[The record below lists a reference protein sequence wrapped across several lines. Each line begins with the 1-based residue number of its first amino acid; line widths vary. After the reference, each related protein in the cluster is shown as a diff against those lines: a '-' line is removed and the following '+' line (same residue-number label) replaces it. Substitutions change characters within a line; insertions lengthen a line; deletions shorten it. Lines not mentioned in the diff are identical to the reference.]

1 MMRQSDW
8 KLVMEN
14 VWRDGQPK
22 TRDDVKIGWWLRVVV
37 FAVVGM
43 ILARVV
49 FLQVVLGEQQVM
61 VAEGNRLER
70 VLVMADRG
78 VIKDRE
84 DRILARNI
92 DKDGEV
98 VREYPYGEVVA
109 HVVGY
114 VGEAGEDEVKQGLV
128 LGSKIGKMGVERSE
142 DERLRGEIGEELLE
156 VDATGKRVDLIGKRE
171 AVAGQSVKLNIDA
184 ELSREI
190 GRILAEREEEKGEYK
205 GAVVVS
211 RAGTGELLALVSWPS
226 FDNNLFSGL
235 PGEGKYKKVE
245 EVLGDG
251 ERQPMFD
258 RAVGGNYP
266 PGSIYKLVTAVAGVE
281 EGKVNSETS
290 VLDEGEI
297 KIDSYRYGNWY
308 FDQYGKTEGE
318 IGLERALARSND
330 IFFYKVGEWV
340 GVEKLGEW
348 SRKLGLGRRTGIGLE
363 AEGTGR
369 VPDPLWKEKL
379 TGERWFLGNTYH
391 MAIGQGD
398 LTVTPLQ
405 GNLMTAVVVSGKL
418 CKPGLVVGEEGR
430 CEDLSL
436 SEVGREMIVEGMVGA
451 CSEGGT
457 AASFFDFPVRVA
469 CKTGTAQQG
478 GEEDDPHAW
487 ITAVVP
493 AENSEGN
500 RDDDYANGVVITVLL
515 EASGEG
521 SAEAGPVATKIARYI
536 VEKGI

>member
-1 MMRQSDW
+1 MRQNDW

-22 TRDDVKIGWWLRVVV
+22 TRDDVKIGWWMRVMV

-70 VLVMADRG
+70 VIVMADRG

-84 DRILARNI
+84 DRILARNV
-92 DKDGEV
+92 DMDGEV
-98 VREYPYGEVVA
+98 VREYPYGEAVA
-109 HVVGY
+109 HVIGY
-114 VGEAGEDEVKQGLV
+114 VGEVGEEEVSQGLV
-128 LGSKIGKMGVERSE
+128 LGSRSGKMGVERSE
-142 DERLRGEIGEELLE
+142 DERLRGEFGEELVE

-190 GRILAEREEEKGEYK
+190 GRVLAEREEEKGEYK

-318 IGLERALARSND
+318 IGLQRALARSND

-340 GVEKLGEW
+340 GVDKLGEW

-405 GNLMTAVVVSGKL
+405 GNLMTAAVVSGKL

-521 SAEAGPVATKIARYI
+521 SAEAGPVATQIARYI

>member
-1 MMRQSDW
+1 
-8 KLVMEN
+8 
-14 VWRDGQPK
+14 
-22 TRDDVKIGWWLRVVV
+22 
-37 FAVVGM
+37 
-43 ILARVV
+43 
-49 FLQVVLGEQQVM
+49 M

-84 DRILARNI
+84 DRILARNV
-92 DKDGEV
+92 DMDGEV
-98 VREYPYGEVVA
+98 VREYPYGEEVA
-109 HVVGY
+109 HVIGY
-114 VGEAGEDEVKQGLV
+114 VGEVGEEEVSQGLV
-128 LGSKIGKMGVERSE
+128 LGSRSGKMGVERSE
-142 DERLRGEIGEELLE
+142 DERLRGEFGEELVE

-184 ELSREI
+184 ELSKEI
-190 GRILAEREEEKGEYK
+190 GRILAVREEEKGEYK

-235 PGEGKYKKVE
+235 PGEGKYKTVE

-281 EGKVNSETS
+281 EGKVDRETT

-308 FDQYGKTEGE
+308 FDQYGKTAGE
-318 IGLERALARSND
+318 IGLQRALARSND

-405 GNLMTAVVVSGKL
+405 GNLMTAAVVSGKL

-521 SAEAGPVATKIARYI
+521 SAEAGPVATQIARYI

>member
-1 MMRQSDW
+1 MKQGDW

-22 TRDDVKIGWWLRVVV
+22 TKDDVKISWFLRVMV
-37 FAVVGM
+37 FVAIGM

-92 DKDGEV
+92 DKEGEV

-109 HVVGY
+109 HVIGY
-114 VGEAGEDEVKQGLV
+114 VGEADEEEVGQGLV
-128 LGSKIGKMGVERSE
+128 LGSRLGKMGVERSE
-142 DERLRGEIGEELLE
+142 DERLRGEIGEELVE

-171 AVAGQSVKLNIDA
+171 AVAGKAVKLNIDA
-184 ELSREI
+184 ELSKEI
-190 GRILAEREEEKGEYK
+190 GRILVDRKEERGEYK

-235 PGEGKYKKVE
+235 PSEGRYKEVG

-266 PGSIYKLVTAVAGVE
+266 PGSIYKLVTAVAGIE
-281 EGKVNSETS
+281 EGKVNRETT

-297 KIDSYRYGNWY
+297 KIDGYRYGNWY
-308 FDQYGKTEGE
+308 FDQYGRTEGE
-318 IGLERALARSND
+318 IGLVRALARSNV

-340 GVEKLGEW
+340 GVERLGEW
-348 SRKLGLGRRTGIGLE
+348 SRRLGLGRRTGIGLE

-405 GNLMTAVVVSGKL
+405 GNLMTAAVVSGKL
-418 CKPGLVVGEEGR
+418 CQPGLVVGEENR
-430 CEDLSL
+430 CEDLNL
-436 SEVGREMIVEGMVGA
+436 GETGRGMIVEGMVGA

-457 AASFFDFPVRVA
+457 ASSFFDFPVRVA

-487 ITAVVP
+487 ITVVIP
-493 AENSEGN
+493 AKNSEGG
-500 RDDDYANGVVITVLL
+500 RDGDYANGVVITVLL

-521 SAEAGPVATKIARYI
+521 SAEAGPVATQIARYI

>member
-1 MMRQSDW
+1 MRQSDW

-22 TRDDVKIGWWLRVVV
+22 TRDDVKMGWWMRVMV

-78 VIKDRE
+78 VIKDRD

-98 VREYPYGEVVA
+98 VREYPYGEAVA
-109 HVVGY
+109 HVIGY

-128 LGSKIGKMGVERSE
+128 LGSRLGKMGVERSE
-142 DERLRGEIGEELLE
+142 DERLRGEFGEELVE

-184 ELSREI
+184 ELSKEI

-281 EGKVNSETS
+281 EGKVDRETT

-318 IGLERALARSND
+318 IGLQRALARSND

-405 GNLMTAVVVSGKL
+405 GNLMTAAVVSGKL

>member
-1 MMRQSDW
+1 MKQSDW

-92 DKDGEV
+92 DKGGEV

-109 HVVGY
+109 HVIGY
-114 VGEAGEDEVKQGLV
+114 VGEVGEEEVSQGLV

-184 ELSREI
+184 ELSKEI
-190 GRILAEREEEKGEYK
+190 GRILAVREEEKGEYK

-281 EGKVNSETS
+281 EGKVDRETT

-318 IGLERALARSND
+318 IGLQRALARSND

-405 GNLMTAVVVSGKL
+405 GNLMTAAVVSGKL

-521 SAEAGPVATKIARYI
+521 SAEAGPVATQIARYI

>member
-1 MMRQSDW
+1 MKQSDW

-22 TRDDVKIGWWLRVVV
+22 TKGDVKIGWWMRVMV

-78 VIKDRE
+78 VIKDRK

-109 HVVGY
+109 HVIGY
-114 VGEAGEDEVKQGLV
+114 VGETGEDEVKQGLV
-128 LGSKIGKMGVERSE
+128 LGSRLGKMGVERSE
-142 DERLRGEIGEELLE
+142 DERLRGEFGEELVE
-156 VDATGKRVDLIGKRE
+156 VDATGKRVDLIGRRE
-171 AVAGQSVKLNIDA
+171 AIAGQSVKLNIDA
-184 ELSREI
+184 ELSKEI
-190 GRILAEREEEKGEYK
+190 GRILTEREEEKGEYK

-235 PGEGKYKKVE
+235 PGEGKYKEVE

-281 EGKVNSETS
+281 EGKVDRETM

-405 GNLMTAVVVSGKL
+405 GNLMTAAAVSGKL
-418 CKPGLVVGEEGR
+418 CKPGLVAGEEGG

-457 AASFFDFPVRVA
+457 ASSFFDFPVRVA

-487 ITAVVP
+487 ITVVVP
-493 AENSEGN
+493 VENSEGY
-500 RDDDYANGVVITVLL
+500 RDDNFANGVVITVLL

-521 SAEAGPVATKIARYI
+521 SAEAGPVATQIARYI

>member
-1 MMRQSDW
+1 MRQSDW

-22 TRDDVKIGWWLRVVV
+22 TRDDVKIGWWMRVMV

-78 VIKDRE
+78 VIKDRG
-84 DRILARNI
+84 DKILARNV
-92 DKDGEV
+92 DMDGEV

-109 HVVGY
+109 HVIGY
-114 VGEAGEDEVKQGLV
+114 VGEVGEEEVSQGLV
-128 LGSKIGKMGVERSE
+128 LGSRSGKMGVERSE
-142 DERLRGEIGEELLE
+142 DERLRGEFGEELVE

-184 ELSREI
+184 ELSKEI
-190 GRILAEREEEKGEYK
+190 GRILAVREEEKGEYK

-281 EGKVNSETS
+281 EGKVDRETT

-405 GNLMTAVVVSGKL
+405 GNLMTAAVVSGKL

>member
-1 MMRQSDW
+1 MKQSDW

-22 TRDDVKIGWWLRVVV
+22 TKDDVKVGWWMRVMV

-109 HVVGY
+109 HVIGY

-128 LGSKIGKMGVERSE
+128 LGSRLGKMGVERSE
-142 DERLRGEIGEELLE
+142 DERLRGEFGEELVE

-171 AVAGQSVKLNIDA
+171 AVAGQSVRLNIDA
-184 ELSREI
+184 ELSKEI
-190 GRILAEREEEKGEYK
+190 GRILTEREEEKGEYK

-235 PGEGKYKKVE
+235 PGEGKYKEVE

-281 EGKVNSETS
+281 EGKVSKETT

-405 GNLMTAVVVSGKL
+405 GNLMTAAVVSGKL
-418 CKPGLVVGEEGR
+418 CKPGLVAGEEGR

-457 AASFFDFPVRVA
+457 ASSFFDFPVRVA

-487 ITAVVP
+487 ITVVVP

-521 SAEAGPVATKIARYI
+521 SAEAGPVATQIARYI

>member
-1 MMRQSDW
+1 MRQSDW

-22 TRDDVKIGWWLRVVV
+22 TRDDVKIGWWMRVMV

-43 ILARVV
+43 ILARMV

-70 VLVMADRG
+70 VIVMADRG

-84 DRILARNI
+84 DRILARNV
-92 DKDGEV
+92 DMDGEV

-109 HVVGY
+109 HVIGY
-114 VGEAGEDEVKQGLV
+114 VGEVGEEEVSQGLV
-128 LGSKIGKMGVERSE
+128 LGSRSGKMGVERSE
-142 DERLRGEIGEELLE
+142 DERLRGEFGEELVE

-184 ELSREI
+184 ELSKEI
-190 GRILAEREEEKGEYK
+190 GRILAVREEEKGEYK

-281 EGKVNSETS
+281 EGKVDRETT

-318 IGLERALARSND
+318 IGLQRALARSND

-405 GNLMTAVVVSGKL
+405 GNLMTAAVVSGKL

-521 SAEAGPVATKIARYI
+521 SAEAGPVATQIARYI

>member
-1 MMRQSDW
+1 MRQNDW

-22 TRDDVKIGWWLRVVV
+22 TRDDVKIGWWMRVMV

-70 VLVMADRG
+70 VIVMADRG

-84 DRILARNI
+84 DRILARNV
-92 DKDGEV
+92 DMDGEV
-98 VREYPYGEVVA
+98 VREYPYGEAVA
-109 HVVGY
+109 HVIGY
-114 VGEAGEDEVKQGLV
+114 VGEVGEEEVSQGLV
-128 LGSKIGKMGVERSE
+128 LGSRSGKMGVERSE
-142 DERLRGEIGEELLE
+142 DERLRGEFGEELVE

-281 EGKVNSETS
+281 EGKVDRETT

-318 IGLERALARSND
+318 IGLQRALARSND

-405 GNLMTAVVVSGKL
+405 GNLMTAAVVSGKL

-487 ITAVVP
+487 ITAVIP

-521 SAEAGPVATKIARYI
+521 SAEAGPVATQIARYI

>member
-1 MMRQSDW
+1 MRQSDW

-22 TRDDVKIGWWLRVVV
+22 TRDDVKIGWWMRVMV

-78 VIKDRE
+78 VIKDRG
-84 DRILARNI
+84 DKILARNV
-92 DKDGEV
+92 DMDGEV

-109 HVVGY
+109 HVIGY
-114 VGEAGEDEVKQGLV
+114 VGEVGEEEVSQGLV
-128 LGSKIGKMGVERSE
+128 LGSRSGKMGVERSE
-142 DERLRGEIGEELLE
+142 DERLRGEFGEELVE

-184 ELSREI
+184 ELSKEI

-281 EGKVNSETS
+281 EGKVDRETT

-318 IGLERALARSND
+318 IGLQRALARSND

-405 GNLMTAVVVSGKL
+405 GNLMTAAVVSGKL

-521 SAEAGPVATKIARYI
+521 SAEAGPVATQIARYI

>member
-1 MMRQSDW
+1 MRQNDW

-22 TRDDVKIGWWLRVVV
+22 TRDDVKIGWWMRVMV

-70 VLVMADRG
+70 VIVMADRG

-84 DRILARNI
+84 DRILARNV
-92 DKDGEV
+92 DMDGEV
-98 VREYPYGEVVA
+98 VREYPYGEAVA
-109 HVVGY
+109 HVIGY
-114 VGEAGEDEVKQGLV
+114 VGEVGEEEVSQGLV
-128 LGSKIGKMGVERSE
+128 LGSRSGKMGVERSE
-142 DERLRGEIGEELLE
+142 DERLRGEFGEELVE

-190 GRILAEREEEKGEYK
+190 GRVLAVREEEKGEYK

-318 IGLERALARSND
+318 IGLQRALARSND

-405 GNLMTAVVVSGKL
+405 GNLMTAAVVSGKL

-430 CEDLSL
+430 CEDMSL
-436 SEVGREMIVEGMVGA
+436 SEVGREMIVKGMVGA

-478 GEEDDPHAW
+478 GEDDDPHAW

-521 SAEAGPVATKIARYI
+521 SAEAGPVATQIARYV

>member
-1 MMRQSDW
+1 MRQSDW

-22 TRDDVKIGWWLRVVV
+22 TRDDVKIGWWMRVMV

-84 DRILARNI
+84 DKILARNV
-92 DKDGEV
+92 DMDGEV

-109 HVVGY
+109 HVIGY
-114 VGEAGEDEVKQGLV
+114 VGEVGEEEVSQGLV
-128 LGSKIGKMGVERSE
+128 LGSRSGKMGVERSE
-142 DERLRGEIGEELLE
+142 DERLRGEFGEELVE

-184 ELSREI
+184 ELSKEI
-190 GRILAEREEEKGEYK
+190 GRILAVREEEKGEYK

-281 EGKVNSETS
+281 EGKVDRETT

-318 IGLERALARSND
+318 IGLQRALARSND

-405 GNLMTAVVVSGKL
+405 GNLMTAAVVSGKL

>member
-1 MMRQSDW
+1 MMKQGDW

-14 VWRDGQPK
+14 VWRDVQSK
-22 TRDDVKIGWWLRVVV
+22 TEDDAKIGLWLRVMV
-37 FAVVGM
+37 FAAVGM
-43 ILARVV
+43 MLARVV
-49 FLQVVLGEQQVM
+49 FLQVVLGEQQVL

-84 DRILARNI
+84 NRVLARNV
-92 DKDGEV
+92 DKEGEV

-114 VGEAGEDEVKQGLV
+114 VGEVSEDEVGQGLV
-128 LGSKIGKMGVERSE
+128 AGSKIGRMGVELSE
-142 DERLRGEIGEELLE
+142 DEKLRGEVGEELVE
-156 VDATGKRVDLIGKRE
+156 VDAAGKRVGLIGKRE

-184 ELSREI
+184 ELSKEI
-190 GRILAEREEEKGEYK
+190 GRILAVREREKGEYK

-211 RAGTGELLALVSWPS
+211 RAGTGEILALVSWPS
-226 FDNNLFSGL
+226 FDNNLFSGF
-235 PGEGKYKKVE
+235 PGEGRYKQVS
-245 EVLGDG
+245 EVLSDG

-258 RAVGGNYP
+258 RAVGGSYP

-281 EGKVNSETS
+281 EGKVNRETT
-290 VLDEGEI
+290 VVDEGEI
-297 KIDSYRYGNWY
+297 RVDGYRYGNWY
-308 FDQYGKTEGE
+308 FDQYGRTEGE
-318 IGLERALARSND
+318 IGLIRALARSND

-363 AEGTGR
+363 IEGTGR
-369 VPDPLWKEKL
+369 VPDPLWKERQ

-398 LTVTPLQ
+398 LTITPLQ
-405 GNLMTAVVVSGKL
+405 GNLMTAAVVSGKL
-418 CKPGLVVGEEGR
+418 CQPGLVMGEEGK
-430 CEDLSL
+430 CEDLNI
-436 SEVGREMIVEGMVGA
+436 SEVGRKMIIEGMIGA

-457 AASFFDFPVRVA
+457 ASSFFDFPVRVA

-478 GEEDDPHAW
+478 GEDDDPHAW

-493 AENSEGN
+493 AVDREGN
-500 RDDDYANGVVITVLL
+500 RGDDYANGVVITVLL

-521 SAEAGPVATKIARYI
+521 SAEAGPVATQIARYI

>member
-1 MMRQSDW
+1 MRQSDW

-22 TRDDVKIGWWLRVVV
+22 TRDDVKIGWWMRVMV

-92 DKDGEV
+92 DKGGEV

-109 HVVGY
+109 HVIGY
-114 VGEAGEDEVKQGLV
+114 VGEVGEEEVSQGLV
-128 LGSKIGKMGVERSE
+128 LGSRSGKMGVERSE
-142 DERLRGEIGEELLE
+142 DERLRGEFGEELVE

-184 ELSREI
+184 ELSKEI
-190 GRILAEREEEKGEYK
+190 GRILAVREEEKGEYK

-281 EGKVNSETS
+281 EGKVDRETT

-318 IGLERALARSND
+318 IGLQRALARSND

-405 GNLMTAVVVSGKL
+405 GNLMTAAVVSGKL

-521 SAEAGPVATKIARYI
+521 SAEAGPVATQIARYI

>member
-1 MMRQSDW
+1 MRQSDW

-22 TRDDVKIGWWLRVVV
+22 TRDDVKMGWWMRVMV

-78 VIKDRE
+78 VIKDRD
-84 DRILARNI
+84 DRILARNV
-92 DKDGEV
+92 DMDGEV
-98 VREYPYGEVVA
+98 VREYPYGEAVA
-109 HVVGY
+109 HVIGY

-128 LGSKIGKMGVERSE
+128 LGSRLGKMGVERSE
-142 DERLRGEIGEELLE
+142 DERLRGEFGEELVE

-184 ELSREI
+184 ELSKEI

-281 EGKVNSETS
+281 EGKVDRETT

-318 IGLERALARSND
+318 IGLQRALARSND

-405 GNLMTAVVVSGKL
+405 GNLMTAAVVSGKL

>member
-1 MMRQSDW
+1 MRQNDW

-22 TRDDVKIGWWLRVVV
+22 TRDDVKIGWWMRVMV

-70 VLVMADRG
+70 VIVMADRG

-84 DRILARNI
+84 DRILARNV
-92 DKDGEV
+92 DMDGEV
-98 VREYPYGEVVA
+98 VREYPYGEAVA
-109 HVVGY
+109 HVIGY
-114 VGEAGEDEVKQGLV
+114 VGEVGEEEVSQGLV
-128 LGSKIGKMGVERSE
+128 LGSRSGKMGVERSE
-142 DERLRGEIGEELLE
+142 DERLRGEFGEELVE

-405 GNLMTAVVVSGKL
+405 GNLMTAAVVSGKL

-430 CEDLSL
+430 CEDLNL
-436 SEVGREMIVEGMVGA
+436 RKDGRELVIEGMIGA

-457 AASFFDFPVRVA
+457 ASSFFDFPVRVA
-469 CKTGTAQQG
+469 CKTGTSQQG

-487 ITAVVP
+487 ITVVVP
-493 AENSEGN
+493 AKNSEGN

-521 SAEAGPVATKIARYI
+521 SAEAGPVATQIARYI
-536 VEKGI
+536 VEEGI

>member
-1 MMRQSDW
+1 MRQNDW

-22 TRDDVKIGWWLRVVV
+22 TRDDVKIGWWMRVMV

-70 VLVMADRG
+70 VIVMADRG

-84 DRILARNI
+84 DRILARNV
-92 DKDGEV
+92 DMDGEV
-98 VREYPYGEVVA
+98 VREYPYGEAVA
-109 HVVGY
+109 HVIGY
-114 VGEAGEDEVKQGLV
+114 VGEVGEEEVSQGLV
-128 LGSKIGKMGVERSE
+128 LGSRSGKMGVERSE
-142 DERLRGEIGEELLE
+142 DERLRGEFGEELVE

-405 GNLMTAVVVSGKL
+405 GNLMTAAVVSGKL
-418 CKPGLVVGEEGR
+418 CKPGLVVGEVGR

-457 AASFFDFPVRVA
+457 ASSFFDFPVRVA
-469 CKTGTAQQG
+469 CKTGTSQQG

-487 ITAVVP
+487 ITVVVP
-493 AENSEGN
+493 AENSEGY

-515 EASGEG
+515 EASGE
-521 SAEAGPVATKIARYI
+521 
-536 VEKGI
+536 

>member
-1 MMRQSDW
+1 MRQSDW

-22 TRDDVKIGWWLRVVV
+22 TRDDVKMGWWMRVMV

-78 VIKDRE
+78 VIKDRD

-98 VREYPYGEVVA
+98 VREYPYGEAVA
-109 HVVGY
+109 HVIGY

-128 LGSKIGKMGVERSE
+128 LGSRLGKMGVERSE
-142 DERLRGEIGEELLE
+142 DERLRGEFGEELVE

-184 ELSREI
+184 ELSKEI

-281 EGKVNSETS
+281 EGKVDRETT

-318 IGLERALARSND
+318 IGLQRALARSND

-405 GNLMTAVVVSGKL
+405 GNLMTAAVVSGKL

-521 SAEAGPVATKIARYI
+521 SAEAGPVAIKIAKYI

>member
-1 MMRQSDW
+1 MRQSDW

-92 DKDGEV
+92 DKGGEV

-156 VDATGKRVDLIGKRE
+156 VDATGKRVDLIGKRG

-184 ELSREI
+184 ELSKEI
-190 GRILAEREEEKGEYK
+190 GRILAVREEEKGEYK

-281 EGKVNSETS
+281 EGKVDRETT

-318 IGLERALARSND
+318 IGLQRALARSND

-405 GNLMTAVVVSGKL
+405 GNLMTAAVVSGKL

-521 SAEAGPVATKIARYI
+521 SAEAGPVATQIARYI

>member
-1 MMRQSDW
+1 MKQSDW

-92 DKDGEV
+92 DKGGEV

-184 ELSREI
+184 ELSKEI

-281 EGKVNSETS
+281 EGKVDRETT

-318 IGLERALARSND
+318 IGLQRALARSND

-405 GNLMTAVVVSGKL
+405 GNLMTAAVVSGKL

-521 SAEAGPVATKIARYI
+521 SAEAGPVATQIARYI

>member
-1 MMRQSDW
+1 MRQNDW

-22 TRDDVKIGWWLRVVV
+22 TRDDVKMGWWMRVMV

-43 ILARVV
+43 ILARIV

-78 VIKDRE
+78 VIKDRD

-98 VREYPYGEVVA
+98 VREYPYGEAVA
-109 HVVGY
+109 HVIGY

-128 LGSKIGKMGVERSE
+128 LGSRLGKMGVERSE
-142 DERLRGEIGEELLE
+142 DERLRGEFGEELVE

-184 ELSREI
+184 ELSKEI

-281 EGKVNSETS
+281 EGKVSKETT

-318 IGLERALARSND
+318 IGLQRALARSND

-405 GNLMTAVVVSGKL
+405 GNLMTAAVVSGKL

-521 SAEAGPVATKIARYI
+521 SAEAGPVATKIAKYI

>member
-1 MMRQSDW
+1 
-8 KLVMEN
+8 MEN

-281 EGKVNSETS
+281 EEKVSRETT

-308 FDQYGKTEGE
+308 FDQYGRTEGE
-318 IGLERALARSND
+318 IGLVRALARSND

-405 GNLMTAVVVSGKL
+405 GNLMTAAVVSGKL
-418 CKPGLVVGEEGR
+418 CQPGLVVGEEGR
-430 CEDLSL
+430 CEDLNL
-436 SEVGREMIVEGMVGA
+436 RKDGRKLIIEGMIGA

-457 AASFFDFPVRVA
+457 ASSFFDFPVRVA

-521 SAEAGPVATKIARYI
+521 SAEAGPVATQIARYI

>member
-1 MMRQSDW
+1 MRQSDW

-22 TRDDVKIGWWLRVVV
+22 TRDDVKIGWWMRVMV

-84 DRILARNI
+84 DKILARNV
-92 DKDGEV
+92 DMDGEV

-109 HVVGY
+109 HVIGY
-114 VGEAGEDEVKQGLV
+114 VGEVGEEEVSQGLV
-128 LGSKIGKMGVERSE
+128 LGSRSGKMGVERSE
-142 DERLRGEIGEELLE
+142 DERLRGEFGEELVE

-184 ELSREI
+184 ELSKEI
-190 GRILAEREEEKGEYK
+190 GRILAVREEEKGEYK

-235 PGEGKYKKVE
+235 PGEGKYKKME

-281 EGKVNSETS
+281 EGKVDRETT

-318 IGLERALARSND
+318 IGLQRALARSND

-405 GNLMTAVVVSGKL
+405 GNLMTAAVVSGKL

-521 SAEAGPVATKIARYI
+521 SAEAGPVATQIARYI

>member
-1 MMRQSDW
+1 MRQNDW

-22 TRDDVKIGWWLRVVV
+22 TRDDVKIGWWMRVMV

-84 DRILARNI
+84 DRILARNV
-92 DKDGEV
+92 DMDGEV
-98 VREYPYGEVVA
+98 VREYPYGEAVA
-109 HVVGY
+109 HVIGY
-114 VGEAGEDEVKQGLV
+114 VGEVGEEEVSQGLV
-128 LGSKIGKMGVERSE
+128 LGSRSGKMGVERSE
-142 DERLRGEIGEELLE
+142 DERLRGEFGEELVE

-405 GNLMTAVVVSGKL
+405 GNLMTAAVVSGKL

-487 ITAVVP
+487 ITAVIP

-521 SAEAGPVATKIARYI
+521 SAEAGPVATQIARYI

>member
-1 MMRQSDW
+1 MKQSDW

-92 DKDGEV
+92 DKGGEV

-109 HVVGY
+109 HVIGY
-114 VGEAGEDEVKQGLV
+114 VGEVGEEEVSQGLV

-184 ELSREI
+184 ELSKEI
-190 GRILAEREEEKGEYK
+190 GRILAVREEEKGEYK

-281 EGKVNSETS
+281 EGKVDRETT

-318 IGLERALARSND
+318 IGLQRALARSND

-363 AEGTGR
+363 AEGSGR
-369 VPDPLWKEKL
+369 VPYPLWKEKL

-405 GNLMTAVVVSGKL
+405 GNLMTAAVVSGKL

-521 SAEAGPVATKIARYI
+521 SAEAGPVATQIARYI

>member
-1 MMRQSDW
+1 MRQNDW

-22 TRDDVKIGWWLRVVV
+22 TRDDVKIGWWMRVMV

-43 ILARVV
+43 ILARMV

-70 VLVMADRG
+70 VIVMADRG

-84 DRILARNI
+84 DRILARNV
-92 DKDGEV
+92 DMDGEV
-98 VREYPYGEVVA
+98 VREYPYGETVA
-109 HVVGY
+109 HVIGY
-114 VGEAGEDEVKQGLV
+114 VGEVGEEEVGQGLV
-128 LGSKIGKMGVERSE
+128 LGSRSGKMGVERSE
-142 DERLRGEIGEELLE
+142 DERLRGEFGEELVE

-190 GRILAEREEEKGEYK
+190 GRILAVREEEKGEYK

-211 RAGTGELLALVSWPS
+211 RVGTGELLALVSWPS

-281 EGKVNSETS
+281 EGKVDRETT

-318 IGLERALARSND
+318 IGLQRALARSND

-405 GNLMTAVVVSGKL
+405 GNLMTAAVVSGKL

-521 SAEAGPVATKIARYI
+521 SAEAGPVATQIARYI

>member
-1 MMRQSDW
+1 MRQSDW

-22 TRDDVKIGWWLRVVV
+22 TRDDVKIGWWMRVMV

-84 DRILARNI
+84 GKILARNV
-92 DKDGEV
+92 DMDGEV

-109 HVVGY
+109 HVIGY
-114 VGEAGEDEVKQGLV
+114 VGEVGEEEVSQGLV
-128 LGSKIGKMGVERSE
+128 LGSRSGKMGVERSE
-142 DERLRGEIGEELLE
+142 DERLRGEFGEELVE

-184 ELSREI
+184 ELSKEI

-281 EGKVNSETS
+281 EGKVDRETT

-318 IGLERALARSND
+318 IGLQRALARSND

-405 GNLMTAVVVSGKL
+405 GNLMTAAVVSGKL

>member
-1 MMRQSDW
+1 MRQSDW

-92 DKDGEV
+92 DKGGEV

-184 ELSREI
+184 ELSKEI
-190 GRILAEREEEKGEYK
+190 GRILAVREEEKGEYK

-281 EGKVNSETS
+281 EGKVSKETT

-318 IGLERALARSND
+318 IGLQRALARSND

-405 GNLMTAVVVSGKL
+405 GNLMTAAVVSGKL

-521 SAEAGPVATKIARYI
+521 SAEAGPVATQIARYI

>member
-1 MMRQSDW
+1 M
-8 KLVMEN
+8 
-14 VWRDGQPK
+14 
-22 TRDDVKIGWWLRVVV
+22 V

-109 HVVGY
+109 HVIGY

-128 LGSKIGKMGVERSE
+128 LGSRLGKMGVERSE
-142 DERLRGEIGEELLE
+142 DERLRGEFGEELVE

-171 AVAGQSVKLNIDA
+171 AVAGQSVRLNIDA
-184 ELSREI
+184 ELSKEI
-190 GRILAEREEEKGEYK
+190 GRILTEREEEKGEYK

-235 PGEGKYKKVE
+235 PGEGKYKEVE

-281 EGKVNSETS
+281 EGKVSKETT

-405 GNLMTAVVVSGKL
+405 GNLMTAAVVSGKL
-418 CKPGLVVGEEGR
+418 CKPGLVAGEEGR

-457 AASFFDFPVRVA
+457 ASSFFDFPVRVA

-487 ITAVVP
+487 ITVVVP

-521 SAEAGPVATKIARYI
+521 SAEAGPVATQIARYI

>member
-1 MMRQSDW
+1 MKQSDW

-92 DKDGEV
+92 DKGGEV

-171 AVAGQSVKLNIDA
+171 AVAGQSVRLNIDA
-184 ELSREI
+184 ELSKEI

-281 EGKVNSETS
+281 EGKVDRETT

-318 IGLERALARSND
+318 IGLQRALARSND

-405 GNLMTAVVVSGKL
+405 GNLMTAAVVSGKL

-457 AASFFDFPVRVA
+457 VASFFDFPVRVA

-521 SAEAGPVATKIARYI
+521 SAEAGPVATQIARYI

>member
-1 MMRQSDW
+1 MRQSDW

-92 DKDGEV
+92 DKGGEV

-109 HVVGY
+109 HVIGY
-114 VGEAGEDEVKQGLV
+114 VGEVGEEEVSQGLV

-184 ELSREI
+184 ELSKEI
-190 GRILAEREEEKGEYK
+190 GRILAVREEEKGEYK

-281 EGKVNSETS
+281 EGKVDRETT

-318 IGLERALARSND
+318 IGLQRALARSND

-405 GNLMTAVVVSGKL
+405 GNLMTAAVVSGKL

-521 SAEAGPVATKIARYI
+521 SAEAGPVATQIARYI

>member
-22 TRDDVKIGWWLRVVV
+22 TRDDVKIGWWMRVMV

-43 ILARVV
+43 ILARMV

-70 VLVMADRG
+70 VIVMADRG

-84 DRILARNI
+84 DRILARNV
-92 DKDGEV
+92 DMDGEV

-109 HVVGY
+109 HVIGY
-114 VGEAGEDEVKQGLV
+114 VGEVGEEEVSQGLV
-128 LGSKIGKMGVERSE
+128 LGSRSGKMGVERSE
-142 DERLRGEIGEELLE
+142 DERLRGEFGEELVE

-171 AVAGQSVKLNIDA
+171 AVAGQLVKLNIDA
-184 ELSREI
+184 ELSKEI
-190 GRILAEREEEKGEYK
+190 GRILAVREEEKGEYK

-290 VLDEGEI
+290 VIDEGEI

-318 IGLERALARSND
+318 IGLQRALARSND

-405 GNLMTAVVVSGKL
+405 GNLMTAAVVSGKL

-521 SAEAGPVATKIARYI
+521 SAEAGPVATQIARYI

>member
-184 ELSREI
+184 ELSKEI

-487 ITAVVP
+487 ITAVIP

-521 SAEAGPVATKIARYI
+521 SAEAGPVATQIARYI